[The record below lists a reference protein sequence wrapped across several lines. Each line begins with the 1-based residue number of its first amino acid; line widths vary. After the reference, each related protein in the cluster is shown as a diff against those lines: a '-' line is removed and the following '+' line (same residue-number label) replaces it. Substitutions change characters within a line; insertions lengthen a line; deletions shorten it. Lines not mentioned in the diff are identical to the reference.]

1 MVRLLTPASLASC
14 PMLTSPGASSM
25 ILVIALV
32 SPVPYLGERLHSR
45 ALTPLPLAQPPRTSL
60 PSHATPAACRPA
72 CRPACLPACLPASRQ
87 RDKPAAARAGH
98 YRAPYVNGK

>member
-1 MVRLLTPASLASC
+1 
-14 PMLTSPGASSM
+14 
-25 ILVIALV
+25 
-32 SPVPYLGERLHSR
+32 LHSR

-60 PSHATPAACRPA
+60 PSHATQRHAAPPARPSACQ
-72 CRPACLPACLPASRQ
+72 PASRQ